1 MNNHQAGY
9 DKSPT
14 FIGMPRTLVGWG
26 SMWLA
31 VAFFV
36 LFAVWQLYVN
46 NTSRPRQTFFSD
58 LPQAILILSTAAAA
72 ISGAILGLLA
82 LVLKRERSILII
94 FSTLIGS
101 FVLYWTIG
109 ELMGH

>member
-9 DKSPT
+9 DKNLS
-14 FIGMPRTLVGWG
+14 FIGMPRTKVGKG

-36 LFAVWQLYVN
+36 LFTAWQLYVN

-58 LPQAILILSTAAAA
+58 LPQAILILSTAAAG
-72 ISGAILGLLA
+72 ITGAILGVIA
-82 LVLKRERSILII
+82 LVFKRERSILII
-94 FSTLIGS
+94 LSIIIGS

-109 ELMGH
+109 ELMSH